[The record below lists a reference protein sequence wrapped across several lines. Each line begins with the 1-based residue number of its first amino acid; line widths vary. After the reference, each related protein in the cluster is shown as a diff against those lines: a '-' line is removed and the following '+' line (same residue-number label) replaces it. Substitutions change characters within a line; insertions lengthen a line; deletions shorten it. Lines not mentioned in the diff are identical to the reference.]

1 MGSNRQSLVYD
12 SLFFSNEVVAMNVS
26 VLRGFCKK
34 CAGAIHLKQNG
45 LKYLNETDYGW
56 QPYHYFIKKKHDIEP
71 VWFLSARQMDI
82 ITSSKEF
89 AEFIE
94 TNEVDC
100 WINPH
105 DALAEFL
112 KKEPFLVSKIL
123 KEAGEKKEVKK

>member
-1 MGSNRQSLVYD
+1 
-12 SLFFSNEVVAMNVS
+12 MNDF

-34 CAGAIHLKQNG
+34 CDTEVFLYDTRAMHCAPNG
-45 LKYLNETDYGW
+45 SLCEDGKYS
-56 QPYHYFIKKKHDIEP
+56 KEP
-71 VWFLSARQMDI
+71 VWFLSAQQMDI

-94 TNEVDC
+94 INEVDC

-112 KKEPFLVSKIL
+112 KENPFLVSRIL
-123 KEAGEKKEVKK
+123 KEAGEKNKEENK